1 MWMAVVGTSGE
12 HLQWSHLTFDL
23 SWSNLQERNLDLM
36 SEKTFNPKINLE
48 QRVIKQYFVMV
59 KKKKMVTSVGEIDIL
74 IYYSKLK

>member
-12 HLQWSHLTFDL
+12 NLQRSDLTFDL

-48 QRVIKQYFVMV
+48 QRVITQYFVMV
-59 KKKKMVTSVGEIDIL
+59 NKKGNQFRVNWYFNL
-74 IYYSKLK
+74 LQ